1 LSYFRYRNEYFDE
14 NKTVD
19 DDHEHPYD
27 GRNEPKK
34 TLLEE
39 VKAKSNYNKWKR
51 RRLTSVRMRKE
62 MPPLDPLCVCFNL
75 PDNAMSHEEVKALV
89 EESSGGRVGKIQ
101 FDPVNVVAVDDDSPS
116 RWIARMRD
124 MKSRD
129 RFLQTGIVVDGER
142 REVKLLDLIHQ
153 EEVDAYKFYDLI
165 QRGKL
170 QTPGNG
176 AKRKKSKT
184 R

>member
-1 LSYFRYRNEYFDE
+1 MTCFRYRNEDCKQ
-14 NKTVD
+14 NDNVD
-19 DDHEHPYD
+19 DDD
-27 GRNEPKK
+27 DRKSKK

-39 VKAKSNYNKWKR
+39 VKEKSHYNKWKK
-51 RRLTSVRMRKE
+51 RRLTSVRMRKD

-75 PDNAMSHEEVKALV
+75 PDNAMSHGEVKTLV
-89 EESSGGRVGKIQ
+89 EDSCGGRVSEIQ
-101 FDPVNVVAVDDDSPS
+101 FDPVNVVAVDSDSPS

-129 RFLQTGIVVDGER
+129 RLLQTGIVVDGER

-153 EEVDAYKFYDLI
+153 EEVDAYKFYDLV

-170 QTPGNG
+170 QIPGNR
-176 AKRKKSKT
+176 AKRKTSKV